1 MLEGVMAER
10 TEREVLEHLVEI
22 CRDGERGF
30 RAAAQYAS
38 TPQLKALFT
47 QISEQRQGFAHDLE
61 PHVNRLGGSA
71 LASGTGA
78 GAVHR
83 GWMNVKAH
91 VPGHHDQTII
101 IETER
106 GEHAAIKAYDEALSG
121 VLPPTVIN
129 LVEAQREEMRGTPK
143 RIRELTPAL

>member
-1 MLEGVMAER
+1 MAER
-10 TEREVLEHLVEI
+10 TERGVLEHLVEI

-30 RAAAQYAS
+30 RAAAQYVS
-38 TPQLKALFT
+38 TPELKALFT
-47 QISEQRQGFAHDLE
+47 QLAEQRQAFAHDLE

-71 LASGTGA
+71 LTSGTGG

-83 GWMNVKAH
+83 GWMNLKAH

-106 GEHAAIKAYDEALSG
+106 GEHAAIKVYDDALSG

-129 LVEAQREEMRGTPK
+129 LLETQREEMRETQK
-143 RIRELTPAL
+143 RIRDLTQAL

>member
-1 MLEGVMAER
+1 MAER
-10 TEREVLEHLVEI
+10 TERGVLEHLVEI

-30 RAAAQYAS
+30 RAAAEYVS
-38 TPQLKALFT
+38 TPELKALFT
-47 QISEQRQGFAHDLE
+47 QLAEQRQAFAHDLE

-83 GWMNVKAH
+83 GWMNLKAH

-101 IETER
+101 SETER
-106 GEHAAIKAYDEALSG
+106 GEGAPDQTQSSSG
-121 VLPPTVIN
+121 VPP
-129 LVEAQREEMRGTPK
+129 LQQSLRGDAVV
-143 RIRELTPAL
+143 PALLVRDVPSHRVSETIVHVE

>member
-1 MLEGVMAER
+1 MAER
-10 TEREVLEHLVEI
+10 TEREVLEHRFEI
-22 CRDGERGF
+22 CRAGERGF
-30 RAAAQYAS
+30 LAAAQYVS
-38 TPQLKALFT
+38 TPELKVLFA
-47 QISEQRQGFAHDLE
+47 QIAEQRQGFAHDLE

-106 GEHAAIKAYDEALSG
+106 GEHAAIKAYDDALSG
-121 VLPPTVIN
+121 VLPPTVIDV
-129 LVEAQREEMRGTPK
+129 VETQREQMRATQK
-143 RIRELTPAL
+143 RIHELTQAL

>member
-1 MLEGVMAER
+1 MAER

-30 RAAAQYAS
+30 QAAAQYVK
-38 TPQLKALFT
+38 TTELKALFI
-47 QISEQRQGFAHDLE
+47 QLAEQRHTFVCDLA

-71 LASGTGA
+71 LANGTGA

-91 VPGHHDQTII
+91 VPGHHDQAIVT
-101 IETER
+101 EAER
-106 GEHAAIKAYDEALSG
+106 GEHAAIKAYDDALNG
-121 VLPPTVIN
+121 LLPPTVIGM
-129 LVEAQREEMRGTPK
+129 VEAQRDKMRATQQ
-143 RIRELTPAL
+143 RIREFNQVQ

>member
-1 MLEGVMAER
+1 MAER

-30 RAAAQYAS
+30 RAAAEYVS
-38 TPQLKALFT
+38 TPELKALFT
-47 QISEQRQGFAHDLE
+47 QLAEQRQTFVHDLE

-83 GWMNVKAH
+83 GWMNLKAH
-91 VPGHHDQTII
+91 VPGHHDQTIVT
-101 IETER
+101 EAER
-106 GEHAAIKAYDEALSG
+106 GEHAAIKAYDDALSG
-121 VLPPTVIN
+121 VLPPTAIN
-129 LVEAQREEMRGTPK
+129 IVEAQREKMRETQE
-143 RIRELTPAL
+143 RIREFTQAL

>member
-1 MLEGVMAER
+1 MAEH

-30 RAAAQYAS
+30 RAAAQYVS
-38 TPQLKALFT
+38 TPELKALFT
-47 QISEQRQGFAHDLE
+47 QISEQRHGFAYDLE
-61 PHVNRLGGSA
+61 PHVNRLGGST
-71 LASGTGA
+71 LASGTGV

-106 GEHAAIKAYDEALSG
+106 GEHAAIKAYDDALSG
-121 VLPPTVIN
+121 VLPPTVID
-129 LVEAQREEMRGTPK
+129 LVEAQREEMRGTQM
-143 RIRELTPAL
+143 RIRELTQAL

>member
-1 MLEGVMAER
+1 MAEH
-10 TEREVLEHLVEI
+10 TEREVLKHLVEI
-22 CRDGERGF
+22 CRDRERGF
-30 RAAAQYAS
+30 RAAAQYVS
-38 TPQLKALFT
+38 TPELKALFT

-61 PHVNRLGGSA
+61 PHVNRLGGST

-106 GEHAAIKAYDEALSG
+106 GEHAAIKAFDDALSG
-121 VLPPTVIN
+121 VFPPTVID
-129 LVEAQREEMRGTPK
+129 LVEAQREEMRGTQK
-143 RIRELTPAL
+143 RIRELTQPL

>member
-1 MLEGVMAER
+1 MAER

-30 RAAAQYAS
+30 RAAAQYVS
-38 TPQLKALFT
+38 TPEVKRLFN
-47 QISEQRQGFAHDLE
+47 QIAEQRHGFARDIE
-61 PHVNRLGGSA
+61 PHVNRLGGST

-78 GAVHR
+78 GVVHR
-83 GWMNVKAH
+83 GWMNLKAH

-106 GEHAAIKAYDEALSG
+106 GEHAAIKVYDDALSG

-129 LVEAQREEMRGTPK
+129 LLEAQREEMRETHK
-143 RIRELTPAL
+143 RIRELTQAL